1 MGLISGAR
9 SVLETS
15 ALDYES
21 MLSMAREET
30 GKLIETQVGDQLVI
44 IAGIPF
50 GQSGSTNN
58 IRVACYR

>member
-21 MLSMAREET
+21 MLSMAREEI